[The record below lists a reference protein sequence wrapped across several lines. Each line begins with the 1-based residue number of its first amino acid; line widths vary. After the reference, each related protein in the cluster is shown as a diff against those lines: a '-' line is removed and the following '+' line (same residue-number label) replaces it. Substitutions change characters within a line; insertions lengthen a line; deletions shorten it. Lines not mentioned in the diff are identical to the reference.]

1 MDWTS
6 VWSALAATASAFT
19 AGFVALREWVPGR
32 VRGIDPTCYWM
43 GYDTA
48 NRQTPC
54 PALALLVAVQNL
66 RGVSLLVRDLFV
78 TAQAD
83 SWERPLRLQPEFQVE
98 VSHAVTT
105 CWRPV
110 ELFTPIGV
118 PGRAVVARVVIFARR
133 TFRDDPLA
141 QWVAG
146 RYTVRGFM
154 TENGWPE
161 LFALRFRLERAL
173 SPHDEEALPVQAL
186 SFRLT
191 PRRWAEDVL
200 EARDRL
206 GSTGRGR
213 GRGPHL
219 TIAAPRP

>member
-1 MDWTS
+1 MDWAS

-32 VRGIDPTCYWM
+32 VRGIDPTCYWV

-48 NRQTPC
+48 NWQTPR
-54 PALALLVAVQNL
+54 PALALLVAVHNL
-66 RGVSLLVRDLFV
+66 RGVSLVVRDLFV
-78 TAQAD
+78 KVQAD

-98 VSHAVTT
+98 VGHAVTT

-133 TFRDDPLA
+133 AFRDDPPA

-146 RYTVRGFM
+146 RYTVQGFV

-161 LFALRFRLERAL
+161 LFTLRFRLERPI
-173 SPHDEEALPVQAL
+173 SPADEDELPIQAL

-200 EARDRL
+200 ETRDRM
-206 GSTGRGR
+206 GSAGRPR
-213 GRGPHL
+213 GNKARR
-219 TIAAPRP
+219 RP